1 MAARCICAHNVFVG
15 NSDLGRDCFGMD
27 REVAQ
32 QGSAVRVVRKPVGD
46 GRTAGS
52 EAAEVV
58 AALGVRLVEVI
69 ARVPARRHGV
79 RNGGWGRVRDMRT
92 R

>member
-15 NSDLGRDCFGMD
+15 NSDLGRDCVGVD

-32 QGSAVRVVRKPVGD
+32 QGSAVSVVREPVGD
-46 GRTAGS
+46 GRAAGS

-58 AALGVRLVEVI
+58 AALRLGLVQ
-69 ARVPARRHGV
+69 AGAGVPAVLDRLIGTERLS
-79 RNGGWGRVRDMRT
+79 
-92 R
+92 

>member
-32 QGSAVRVVRKPVGD
+32 QGSAVSVVRKPVGD
-46 GRTAGS
+46 GRAAGS

-58 AALGVRLVEVI
+58 AALGLGLVQAG
-69 ARVPARRHGV
+69 ARVPAVLDQLIGTERLS
-79 RNGGWGRVRDMRT
+79 
-92 R
+92 

>member
-46 GRTAGS
+46 GRAAGS

-58 AALGVRLVEVI
+58 AALGLGLVQ
-69 ARVPARRHGV
+69 AGAGVPAVLDQLIGTERLS
-79 RNGGWGRVRDMRT
+79 
-92 R
+92 